1 MPDIS
6 VLRQL
11 LEAHGLVVLGEFSD
25 RLLVGNAGSAF
36 WSCFE
41 RSPEFLDNQPHPLD
55 RWSQRIGRS
64 VAAELNARVVFPF
77 QGPPYPP
84 VLKWASESGQAFQS
98 PISMY
103 IHREYGLWH
112 AYRFILVFPEPLSG
126 LPPLPATESPCLSCP
141 DQPCLGIED
150 AAKRVVKR
158 ARLLARTPLTNV
170 RYTGNPGG
178 AIYGYDF
185 GVDNAY
191 MTRVTPRTALDGLYL
206 TGAWSM
212 PGGGF
217 TLPVALVG
225 VSPSGRS
232 ASGSAIDGS
241 AARAERDAVVLASCA
256 LTP

>member
-141 DQPCLGIED
+141 DQPCLD
-150 AAKRVVKR
+150 ACPVNAFSDGGYRVGDCVDFLAVNESSGCRKAGCEARR
-158 ARLLARTPLTNV
+158 AC
-170 RYTGNPGG
+170 
-178 AIYGYDF
+178 
-185 GVDNAY
+185 
-191 MTRVTPRTALDGLYL
+191 
-206 TGAWSM
+206 
-212 PGGGF
+212 
-217 TLPVALVG
+217 PVAMQYQYLPRHAQFHMDAFLKSQTRSVNQ
-225 VSPSGRS
+225 SFKGR
-232 ASGSAIDGS
+232 
-241 AARAERDAVVLASCA
+241 
-256 LTP
+256 